1 MENRSNDLLVGSF
14 VLGFVFLTL
23 GFLAWLTGRDV
34 AGEAQ
39 PYEIYLERAVTGL
52 QTGSPVRFLGVPVG
66 FVTDIRIDP
75 ETLSRVRVE
84 IEVPVETPIRVDSEA
99 QLEQQGLTGGVFVQ
113 ISPGKVDSEL
123 LREASADAIPEIR
136 SAPSQLSALLEAAP
150 RLLDNLINLSE
161 RVTTIFSDENVDAL
175 GSAVTELQTITA
187 ELAKASARIDP
198 LMAKADTLVDN
209 TNKAVVA
216 YTELGTGLND
226 RVSTFLDDTDSSV
239 KTIEKATVD
248 VFGEVTVTSQSIYET
263 SEAAQKMIV
272 NINKVLD
279 ANSEGLGDFTT
290 SGLYELTFLFQE
302 LRGLVSNLSL
312 LAERLERAPSEF
324 LFGTSSDGVAV
335 E

>member
-14 VLGFVFLTL
+14 VLGFIFLTL

-39 PYEIYLERAVTGL
+39 AYEIYLERAVTGL

-84 IEVPVETPIRVDSEA
+84 IEVPTDTPIRVDSEA

-113 ISPGKVDSEL
+113 ISPGKPEAQL
-123 LREASADAIPEIR
+123 LRDASTDAVPEIN

-150 RLLDNLINLSE
+150 RLLDNMINLSE
-161 RVTTIFSDENVDAL
+161 RVTKVFSDDNVAAL
-175 GSAVTELQTITA
+175 SSTVIELQKIA
-187 ELAKASARIDP
+187 EELSKASARIEP

-209 TNKAVVA
+209 TNKAVVT
-216 YTELGTGLND
+216 YTELGTGIND
-226 RVSTFLDDTDSSV
+226 RVGTFLDDTDSAV

-248 VFGEVTVTSQSIYET
+248 VFQEVTVTSQSIYKT
-263 SEAAQKMIV
+263 SEAAQVMV
-272 NINKVLD
+272 GQINKVLD
-279 ANSEGLGDFTT
+279 ANSEGLGDFTA